1 MISTSIARRAGPF
14 RTVAGPFR
22 TVAGPFR
29 TVAGPFAAVACA
41 LMASWPAAWAGEGT
55 IAIRGDT
62 VHTMAGPAIT
72 DGVVLIEAGRIRQVG
87 PAADVR
93 IPEGTKLLRGKVVT
107 PGLVDA
113 HTVVGLSGYLNQP
126 QDQDQL
132 DTGDPLQPELRAID
146 AYNPQE
152 RLIEWVRGFGITT
165 IHTGHAP
172 GALIS
177 GQTMIAKTR
186 GATAEEAVIKPVAMV
201 AVTLGDDARAKG
213 DGAEKKSPGTRS
225 KAVAMLRGELV
236 KAQEYVRKQSLA
248 DEAKRPDK
256 DLRLEALS
264 KVLAGE
270 WPLLVTADRAA
281 DLASALRIADEFK
294 LRIVLD
300 SGAEAYLLTDRIKA
314 AGVPVIVHPTM
325 KRAGAGETENLSFE
339 TAATLKKA
347 GIPVALQSGYEGYVP
362 KTRVA
367 LFEAA
372 LAAANGLSFDEALAT
387 ITIDAARIIGV
398 ADRVGSLAPGK
409 DGDLA
414 IFDGDPFEYTTHCTA
429 VVIDGEVLS
438 DEPR

>member
-1 MISTSIARRAGPF
+1 MIASRATQRAGLL
-14 RTVAGPFR
+14 
-22 TVAGPFR
+22 
-29 TVAGPFAAVACA
+29 AAMLCA
-41 LMASWPAAWAGEGT
+41 VIASWLADSAGAAEGT

-62 VHTMAGPAIT
+62 VHTMAGPAIA

-93 IPEGTKLLRGKVVT
+93 IPEGATLLRGKVVT

-132 DTGDPLQPELRAID
+132 DTADPLQPELRAID

-152 RLIEWVRGFGITT
+152 RLIEWVRGFGVTT

-213 DGAEKKSPGTRS
+213 DDAEKKSPGTRS

-236 KAQEYVRKQSLA
+236 KTQEYVRKRSLA

-264 KVLAGE
+264 NVLAGT

-325 KRAGAGETENLSFE
+325 RRAGAGETENLSFE

-372 LAAANGLSFDEALAT
+372 LAAANGLSFDEALAA

-409 DGDLA
+409 DGDVA

>member
-1 MISTSIARRAGPF
+1 
-14 RTVAGPFR
+14 
-22 TVAGPFR
+22 
-29 TVAGPFAAVACA
+29 
-41 LMASWPAAWAGEGT
+41 MASWPAAWAGEGT

>member
-1 MISTSIARRAGPF
+1 MTTSRATPRAGLL
-14 RTVAGPFR
+14 
-22 TVAGPFR
+22 
-29 TVAGPFAAVACA
+29 AAMAYAA
-41 LMASWPAAWAGEGT
+41 LLAWPASAMAADGT

-72 DGVVLIEAGRIRQVG
+72 DGVVLIEAGRVRQVG
-87 PAADVR
+87 PVADVV
-93 IPEGTKLLRGKVVT
+93 IPAGTKLLRGTVVT

-132 DTGDPLQPELRAID
+132 DTVDPLQPELRAID

-152 RLIEWVRGFGITT
+152 RLIEWVRGFGVTT

-172 GALIS
+172 GGLIS

-186 GATAEEAVIKPVAMV
+186 GATADEAVIKPVAMV

-248 DEAKRPDK
+248 EEAKRPDK

-325 KRAGAGETENLSFE
+325 RRAGAGETENLSFE

-372 LAAANGLSFDEALAT
+372 LAAANGLSFDEALAA

-409 DGDLA
+409 DGDVA

>member
-1 MISTSIARRAGPF
+1 
-14 RTVAGPFR
+14 
-22 TVAGPFR
+22 
-29 TVAGPFAAVACA
+29 
-41 LMASWPAAWAGEGT
+41 
-55 IAIRGDT
+55 
-62 VHTMAGPAIT
+62 MAGPAIT

-152 RLIEWVRGFGITT
+152 RLIEWVRGFGVTT

-213 DGAEKKSPGTRS
+213 EGAEKKSPGTRS

-236 KAQEYVRKQSLA
+236 KAQEYVRKRSLA

-256 DLRLEALS
+256 DIRLEALS

-270 WPLLVTADRAA
+270 WPLLITADRAA

-325 KRAGAGETENLSFE
+325 RRAGAGETENLSFE
-339 TAATLKKA
+339 TAATLRKA

-409 DGDLA
+409 DGDVA

>member
-1 MISTSIARRAGPF
+1 MTAKGIMHSIGRL
-14 RTVAGPFR
+14 
-22 TVAGPFR
+22 
-29 TVAGPFAAVACA
+29 AAAACA
-41 LMASWPAAWAGEGT
+41 IMVSWSAASAETPQGT

-72 DGVVLIEAGRIRQVG
+72 DGVILIEAGRIRQVG
-87 PAADVR
+87 PAADVQ

-132 DTGDPLQPELRAID
+132 DTADPLQPELRAID

-186 GATAEEAVIKPVAMV
+186 GATAEEAVIRPVAMV

-213 DGAEKKSPGTRS
+213 DDAEKKSPGTRS

-236 KAQEYVRKQSLA
+236 KAQEYVRKRSLA

-264 KVLAGE
+264 KVLAGD

-300 SGAEAYLLTDRIKA
+300 SAAEAYLLTDRIKA

-325 KRAGAGETENLSFE
+325 RRAGAGETENLSFE

-347 GIPVALQSGYEGYVP
+347 GIPIALQSGYEGYVP

-372 LAAANGLSFDEALAT
+372 LAAANGLSFDEALAA
-387 ITIDAARIIGV
+387 ITIDAARIIGA
-398 ADRVGSLAPGK
+398 ADRVGSLAAGK
-409 DGDLA
+409 DGDVA
-414 IFDGDPFEYTTHCTA
+414 IFDGDPFEYTTHCTG
-429 VVIDGEVLS
+429 VVIDGVVMS

>member
-1 MISTSIARRAGPF
+1 MMTARGIMHSIGRL
-14 RTVAGPFR
+14 
-22 TVAGPFR
+22 
-29 TVAGPFAAVACA
+29 AAAACT
-41 LMASWPAAWAGEGT
+41 LMLSWPAAAAETPQGT
-55 IAIRGDT
+55 IAIRGDK
-62 VHTMAGPAIT
+62 VHTMAGPTIT
-72 DGVVLIEAGRIRQVG
+72 DGVILIEAGRIRQVG
-87 PAADVR
+87 QAADVR
-93 IPEGTKLLRGKVVT
+93 IPAGTKLLRGKVIT

-132 DTGDPLQPELRAID
+132 DTVDPLQPELRAID

-152 RLIEWVRGFGITT
+152 RLIEWVRGFGVTT

-177 GQTMIAKTR
+177 GQTLIAKTR
-186 GATAEEAVIKPVAMV
+186 GATVEEAVLEPVAMV

-213 DGAEKKSPGTRS
+213 DDAEKKSPGTRS

-236 KAQEYVRKQSLA
+236 KAQEYVRKRSLA
-248 DEAKRPDK
+248 DETKRPDK

-264 KVLAGE
+264 KVLAGD
-270 WPLLVTADRAA
+270 WPLLVTADRSA

-325 KRAGAGETENLSFE
+325 RRAGAGETENLSFE

-347 GIPVALQSGYEGYVP
+347 GIPIALQSGYESYVP

-387 ITIDAARIIGV
+387 ITIDAARIIGA
-398 ADRVGSLAPGK
+398 ADRVGSLAAGK
-409 DGDLA
+409 DGDVA

-429 VVIDGEVLS
+429 VVIDGVVMS

>member
-1 MISTSIARRAGPF
+1 MIASRATQRAGLL
-14 RTVAGPFR
+14 
-22 TVAGPFR
+22 
-29 TVAGPFAAVACA
+29 AAMLCA
-41 LMASWPAAWAGEGT
+41 VIASWLADSAGAAEGT

-62 VHTMAGPAIT
+62 VHTMAGPAIA

-93 IPEGTKLLRGKVVT
+93 IPEGATLLRGKVVT

-152 RLIEWVRGFGITT
+152 RLIEWVRGFGVTT

-213 DGAEKKSPGTRS
+213 DDAEKKSPGTRS

-236 KAQEYVRKQSLA
+236 KTQEYVRKRSLA

-264 KVLAGE
+264 NVLAGT

-325 KRAGAGETENLSFE
+325 RRAGAGETENLSFE

-409 DGDLA
+409 DGDVA

>member
-1 MISTSIARRAGPF
+1 MTTAPGIVHSISRL
-14 RTVAGPFR
+14 
-22 TVAGPFR
+22 
-29 TVAGPFAAVACA
+29 AAAACA
-41 LMASWPAAWAGEGT
+41 IMLAWPTASAEPGDGT

-132 DTGDPLQPELRAID
+132 DTADPLQPELRAID

-152 RLIEWVRGFGITT
+152 RLIEWVRGFGVTT

-177 GQTMIAKTR
+177 GQTLIAKTR
-186 GATAEEAVIKPVAMV
+186 GATAEEAVLEPVAMV

-213 DGAEKKSPGTRS
+213 DDAEKKSPGTRS

-236 KAQEYVRKQSLA
+236 KAQEYVRKRSLA
-248 DEAKRPDK
+248 DEAKRPDT

-300 SGAEAYLLTDRIKA
+300 SAAEAYLLTDRIKA

-325 KRAGAGETENLSFE
+325 RRAGAGETENLSFE

-372 LAAANGLSFDEALAT
+372 LAAANGLSFDEALST

-398 ADRVGSLAPGK
+398 ADRVGSLAAGK
-409 DGDLA
+409 DGDVA
-414 IFDGDPFEYTTHCTA
+414 IFDGDPFEYTTHCTG
-429 VVIDGEVLS
+429 VVIDGVVLS

>member
-1 MISTSIARRAGPF
+1 MTATSIARRAGPF
-14 RTVAGPFR
+14 RTVAGTF
-22 TVAGPFR
+22 T
-29 TVAGPFAAVACA
+29 AVACA
-41 LMASWPAAWAGEGT
+41 LMAPWPAAWAGEGT

-152 RLIEWVRGFGITT
+152 RLIEWVRGFGVTT

-213 DGAEKKSPGTRS
+213 EGAEKKSPGTRS

-325 KRAGAGETENLSFE
+325 RRAGAGETENLSFE
-339 TAATLKKA
+339 TAATLRKA

-372 LAAANGLSFDEALAT
+372 LAAANGLSFDEALST

-409 DGDLA
+409 DGDVA

>member
-1 MISTSIARRAGPF
+1 MTASRATQRAGLL
-14 RTVAGPFR
+14 TAM
-22 TVAGPFR
+22 
-29 TVAGPFAAVACA
+29 ACA
-41 LMASWPAAWAGEGT
+41 AMLAWPASAMAADGA

-87 PAADVR
+87 PAADVQ
-93 IPEGTKLLRGKVVT
+93 IPAGAKLLRGKVVT

-132 DTGDPLQPELRAID
+132 DTVDPLQPELRAID

-152 RLIEWVRGFGITT
+152 RLIEWVRGFGVTT

-213 DGAEKKSPGTRS
+213 DNAEKKSPGTRS

-300 SGAEAYLLTDRIKA
+300 SAAEAYLLTDRIKA

-387 ITIDAARIIGV
+387 ITIDAARILGV

-409 DGDLA
+409 DGDVA
-414 IFDGDPFEYTTHCTA
+414 IFDGDPFEYTTHCTG